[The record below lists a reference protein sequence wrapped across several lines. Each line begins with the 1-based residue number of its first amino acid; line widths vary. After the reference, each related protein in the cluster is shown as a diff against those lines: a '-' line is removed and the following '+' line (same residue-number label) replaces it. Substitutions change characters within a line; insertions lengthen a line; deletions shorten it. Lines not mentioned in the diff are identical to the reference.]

1 MPLRALM
8 ASLRVEV
15 VHALAGRQEIVTS
28 RVAEGTTAG
37 AAVRASGFAAAGLRI
52 GIGGKVVSA
61 ARILRDGD
69 RVELLRPL
77 AADPKEARRERAR
90 RRGSRIRV

>member
-1 MPLRALM
+1 MT
-8 ASLRVEV
+8 SVRVEV
-15 VHALAGRQEIVTS
+15 VYALAGRQDIVTS

-37 AAVRASGFAAAGLRI
+37 EAVRASGFAAAGLRI
-52 GIGGKVVSA
+52 GIGGKEVSA

-77 AADPKEARRERAR
+77 AADPKEARRARAR
-90 RRGSRIRV
+90 RRSFRVRV